1 MARNQEK
8 AQSMLN
14 KLLASKQESARPNRQ
29 RPYLAS
35 ECRDLNQADKW
46 RQQVLR
52 EIGKKVLE
60 IQNAGL
66 GEHKCALLCDDA
78 L

>member
-14 KLLASKQESARPNRQ
+14 KLLASKQETARPRQQ

-46 RQQVLR
+46 RAQVLR

-66 GEHKCALLCDDA
+66 GEHKCVDPACLH
-78 L
+78 